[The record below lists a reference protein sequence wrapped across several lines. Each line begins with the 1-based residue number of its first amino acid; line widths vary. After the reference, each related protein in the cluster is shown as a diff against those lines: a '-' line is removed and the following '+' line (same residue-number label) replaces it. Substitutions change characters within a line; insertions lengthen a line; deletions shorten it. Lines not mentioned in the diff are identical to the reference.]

1 MSFAIA
7 RQPIYDREGK
17 LFAYEVYLRKS
28 DEPDKYPSEVPFS
41 RATYIITNILLEH
54 GFNKIS
60 GGNKL
65 VINVSLESFL
75 NKSLELLPLDKVVF
89 DINPPDVPVGE
100 TIYKKVLEKVKDFK
114 RSGVLFILHPK
125 LYNSEYKDLI
135 TLVNIVEFFKEDV
148 NKERISA
155 AKRNGKKVLISM
167 IENEEEYKRFYE
179 WGADYFEGY
188 YLGKPEV
195 ILNVE
200 LAPFLKVT
208 LFRLMNALTYAKSLK
223 EIADIIGS
231 DVGMA
236 IKFLKFVNSAYFA
249 RRKKIEDIRHAVSY
263 VGLEN
268 VKKFVLLIALNEYMK
283 LEHPELWRKSLIRAH
298 IAEEL
303 MNKSSPRMAEKAFLV
318 GLFSLLDKILGVD
331 IPSFLEELNID
342 EEVINAFRDPNSPL
356 RKVLDIAVKLEEA
369 LSRGAEEL
377 DRVASE
383 LSLETGIPEI
393 DLILLAKD
401 AEEKAKSLI
410 KI

>member
-7 RQPIYDREGK
+7 RQPIYDREGN

-54 GFNKIS
+54 GFDKVS
-60 GGNKL
+60 GGKKL
-65 VINVSLESFL
+65 VINVSFESLL
-75 NKSLELLPLDKVVF
+75 NKSLELLPLDKVIF
-89 DINPPDVPVGE
+89 DINPPDVPIGE
-100 TIYKKVLEKVKDFK
+100 TVYKKVLEKVKDFK

-125 LYNSEYKDLI
+125 LYTSNYKDLI
-135 TLVNIVEFFKEDV
+135 ALVHIIEFFKDDV
-148 NKERISA
+148 SKEKISG
-155 AKRNGKKVLISM
+155 AKRNGKKVLVSM
-167 IENEEEYKRFYE
+167 IENEEEYKSFYE

-208 LFRLMNALTYAKSLK
+208 LFRLMNALTHAKSLK
-223 EIADIIGS
+223 EIADVIGS

-236 IKFLKFVNSAYFA
+236 VKFLKFVNSAYFA
-249 RRKKIEDIRHAVSY
+249 RRKKIEDLQHAVAY

-283 LEHPELWRKSLIRAH
+283 LEHPELWKRSLIRAH

-303 MNKSSPRMAEKAFLV
+303 MNKSSPQMAEKAFLV

-331 IPSFLEELNID
+331 IPSFLEELNVD
-342 EEVINAFRDPNSPL
+342 EEVVNAFRDENAPL
-356 RKVLDIAVKLEEA
+356 RKVLDIATRLEEA
-369 LSRGAEEL
+369 LNKGPEEL

-383 LSLETGIPEI
+383 LSLEMGIPEI
-393 DLILLAKD
+393 DLILLTKD
-401 AEEKAKSLI
+401 AEEKARNLL